1 MDLTL
6 PPRFSFAQFKQV
18 APVNASNLLEF
29 IIERHGK
36 RITVKRTDA
45 AHENLR
51 KIFDATFKL
60 ANRVGFAGMSLRD
73 LCKDTGL
80 SMGGLYG
87 YIASKDDLAAMIE
100 DVIRHVGSEIPK
112 WFNSLPS
119 ASDRLDAMLR
129 GHIFMSELLQPW
141 FYFVFMESR
150 SLPQTQKKV
159 VRDSELAF
167 QRDLSRLIIASGVQD
182 CICAEMAAAH
192 CQAVIQDWYV
202 KRWKFKQ
209 LNVSVDAFADS
220 VSHLVKSLVRELP
233 DTSMLRPDHT

>member
-18 APVNASNLLEF
+18 APVNTSNLLEF

-36 RITVKRTDA
+36 RITVKRTDT

-51 KIFDATFKL
+51 KIFDATFKI
-60 ANRVGFAGMSLRD
+60 ANKVGFAGMSLRD

-100 DVIRHVGSEIPK
+100 DLIRHVGSEIPK
-112 WFNSLPS
+112 WFKSQPS
-119 ASDRLDAMLR
+119 ASDRLDATLR

-150 SLPQTQKKV
+150 SLSSTQKKV
-159 VRDSELAF
+159 VRDSELTF
-167 QRDLSRLIIASGVQD
+167 QKDISQLIVASGVQD
-182 CICAEMAAAH
+182 YACAEMAAAH

-202 KRWKFKQ
+202 KRWKYKQ
-209 LNVSVDAFADS
+209 LNLSVDAFADS
-220 VSHLVKSLVRELP
+220 VSQLIESLVKNLL
-233 DTSMLRPDHT
+233 DTAVQQRC

>member
-36 RITVKRTDA
+36 RITVKRTDT

-60 ANRVGFAGMSLRD
+60 ANKVGFAGMSLRD

-80 SMGGLYG
+80 SMGWLYG

-112 WFNSLPS
+112 WFKSQPS
-119 ASDRLDAMLR
+119 AKDRLDATLR

-150 SLPQTQKKV
+150 SLPSTQKKV

-167 QRDLSRLIIASGVQD
+167 QKDISQLIVASGVQD
-182 CICAEMAAAH
+182 PICAEMAAAH

-202 KRWKFKQ
+202 KRWKYKQ

-220 VSHLVKSLVRELP
+220 ISQLVESLVGNLL
-233 DTSMLRPDHT
+233 DTTMQQRC

>member
-18 APVNASNLLEF
+18 APVNTSNLLEF

-36 RITVKRTDA
+36 RITVKRTDT

-51 KIFDATFKL
+51 KIFDATFKI
-60 ANRVGFAGMSLRD
+60 ANKVGFAGMSLRD

-100 DVIRHVGSEIPK
+100 DLIRHVGSEIPK
-112 WFNSLPS
+112 WFKSQPS
-119 ASDRLDAMLR
+119 ASDRLDATLR
-129 GHIFMSELLQPW
+129 GHIFMS
-141 FYFVFMESR
+141 R
-150 SLPQTQKKV
+150 SLSSTQKKV
-159 VRDSELAF
+159 VRDSELTF
-167 QRDLSRLIIASGVQD
+167 QKDISQLIVASGVQD
-182 CICAEMAAAH
+182 YACAEMAAAH

-202 KRWKFKQ
+202 KRWKYKQ
-209 LNVSVDAFADS
+209 LNLSVDAFADS
-220 VSHLVKSLVRELP
+220 VSQLIESLVKNLL
-233 DTSMLRPDHT
+233 DTAVQQRC